1 MTKRKGKTADK
12 GTRGTSGG
20 KTRRRSEA
28 VGRIARP
35 RETSEY
41 RSVAL
46 DEHSVQVREQIDVA
60 LSEAL
65 RLRED
70 ITQRIDAGV
79 YAAPEVSKVPDTSFG
94 RPLGSLGRL
103 TARRGPRG

>member
-1 MTKRKGKTADK
+1 M
-12 GTRGTSGG
+12 
-20 KTRRRSEA
+20 
-28 VGRIARP
+28 GRIARP

-46 DEHSVQVREQIDVA
+46 DEHSVQVREQIDMA

-79 YAAPEVSKVPDTSFG
+79 YAVPEVSTVPEPSFG
-94 RPLGSLGRL
+94 RPLVSRDRL